1 MEEEHYFV
9 DCFDY
14 SKDDWSYIKE
24 GGKVDTRLIVKTVGD
39 KSFVIRPPSLS
50 DNRRFS
56 VDSNYLEVAK
66 NLRQLTGE
74 LEEFDFGIPNYNF
87 VVSEI
92 HTKEGSKGRGLCLM
106 SEYIEGVCLPLH
118 DKVSWCDDTNNFY
131 TQMDRWLTNITQHSI
146 CKYLSAEKDSLFLTD
161 IFRPVQFA
169 YSCKEKQIYLVDLDP
184 FYDKILNE
192 DRTVNRR
199 LLIGLKT
206 INSQRNYYFNKMNS
220 ESLNSKG
227 WGDKSKEMMKELI
240 EDTDFV
246 QDAVY
251 DSETDNIM
259 RNLKQGLYYR
269 KF

>member
-24 GGKVDTRLIVKTVGD
+24 GGKVDTRLIVKNLGERSV
-39 KSFVIRPPSLS
+39 VIRPPSLS

-56 VDSNYLEVAK
+56 LDSNYLEVAK
-66 NLRQLTGE
+66 NLRKLTGE
-74 LEEFDFGIPNYNF
+74 LEEFDFGIPDYSF
-87 VVSEI
+87 VVSQVR
-92 HTKEGSKGRGLCLM
+92 TKEGSKGHGLCLM
-106 SEYIEGVCLPLH
+106 SEYIIGRCLPLN
-118 DKVSWCDDTNNFY
+118 DKVCWDDDKENFY
-131 TQMDRWLTNITQHSI
+131 NQMDRWLTNITKHSM
-146 CKYLSAEKDSLFLTD
+146 CKYLSAEKGSLFLTD
-161 IFRPVQFA
+161 IFRPIQFA
-169 YSCKEKQIYLVDLDP
+169 YSCNEKKIYLVDLDP

-192 DRTVNRR
+192 DGTINKR

-206 INSQRNYYFNKMNS
+206 INSQRNYYFNKMNN
-220 ESLNSKG
+220 EGLNSKG

-240 EDTDFV
+240 EDTDFAK
-246 QDAVY
+246 DAVY

-259 RNLKQGLYYR
+259 RNLKQGLYYK